1 MGVELRRGV
10 AVHWTRGIVLK
21 GSCNEFTGRLR
32 RVDIADASLRVLLQ
46 LVKRHA
52 DALSMR
58 LSYAL
63 IATDKGGERNR
74 LWRGECSIPTG
85 AMFYARYLSAE
96 FSLVSFGGL
105 MANKLRFRVRML
117 AFGQARKV
125 LIAN

>member
-1 MGVELRRGV
+1 MCVELRRGV
-10 AVHWTRGIVLK
+10 AVYRPRGIVLE
-21 GSCNEFTGRLR
+21 GSCNEFACCLR
-32 RVDIADASLRVLLQ
+32 RMNVADAGLRVLLQ
-46 LVKRHA
+46 LGERHA
-52 DALSMR
+52 DALPVR

-63 IATDKGGERNR
+63 IATDKSGERNR

-85 AMFYARYLSAE
+85 AMFYACYLSAE